1 MSKEL
6 KEVVLNEHNVYRQRI
21 ANGEIEGYDPASK
34 MCEMVRNSFLFL
46 NINFSFDFNNIL

>member
-1 MSKEL
+1 MSEEL

-34 MCEMVRNSFLFL
+34 MCEMVRNSFFVFEYKLF
-46 NINFSFDFNNIL
+46 I